1 LFGLVTPKQT
11 KRPFNCESSLQKVLP
26 RVATHEELCMER
38 RTKIVA
44 TIGPATEDEARM
56 RDLITAGMNVARI
69 NFSHGT
75 KQEHA
80 ERIRRLRHASDELDM
95 PITILQDLQ
104 GPKIRTGVLKDDQIE
119 LVPGKT
125 LTLTSRQIAGDQQR
139 VSIDFPDLPH
149 VVKPGRRIL
158 LADGQMEL
166 RVLSTTEDEVITEIV
181 LGGTLTAHKGVNL
194 PGTSLNIPGFTEK
207 DEEDL
212 AFGLTQGIDAV
223 AMSFVRTSEDVLRVR
238 QAITRYASEQVHLP
252 IIAKLERPEALDN
265 LDDIIAAAEGVM
277 VARGDLGVEMS
288 PQEVPIAQKRII
300 KCANENAKLVI
311 TATQMLESMIYNPRP
326 TRAEASD
333 VANAIFDGSDA
344 VMLSGETAVGAFP
357 VQTIEMMN
365 SIICEAESNLEAWGH
380 WLGKTPKDED
390 DAAYVTRAAR
400 ELAHD
405 RKVAAIAVFT
415 MSGRTALLMSK
426 ERPAVPILAF
436 TPSPD
441 TNRRMAMYW
450 GVLPHLVS
458 EADNVE
464 TMLTH
469 VEKTMIAETS
479 IKPGQQI
486 VLVCG
491 YPVGARR
498 SANLALLHTVGH

>member
-1 LFGLVTPKQT
+1 
-11 KRPFNCESSLQKVLP
+11 
-26 RVATHEELCMER
+26 
-38 RTKIVA
+38 
-44 TIGPATEDEARM
+44 
-56 RDLITAGMNVARI
+56 
-69 NFSHGT
+69 
-75 KQEHA
+75 
-80 ERIRRLRHASDELDM
+80 
-95 PITILQDLQ
+95 
-104 GPKIRTGVLKDDQIE
+104 
-119 LVPGKT
+119 
-125 LTLTSRQIAGDQQR
+125 
-139 VSIDFPDLPH
+139 
-149 VVKPGRRIL
+149 
-158 LADGQMEL
+158 
-166 RVLSTTEDEVITEIV
+166 
-181 LGGTLTAHKGVNL
+181 
-194 PGTSLNIPGFTEK
+194 
-207 DEEDL
+207 
-212 AFGLTQGIDAV
+212 
-223 AMSFVRTSEDVLRVR
+223 
-238 QAITRYASEQVHLP
+238 
-252 IIAKLERPEALDN
+252 
-265 LDDIIAAAEGVM
+265 
-277 VARGDLGVEMS
+277 
-288 PQEVPIAQKRII
+288 
-300 KCANENAKLVI
+300 
-311 TATQMLESMIYNPRP
+311 
-326 TRAEASD
+326 
-333 VANAIFDGSDA
+333 
-344 VMLSGETAVGAFP
+344 VGAFP